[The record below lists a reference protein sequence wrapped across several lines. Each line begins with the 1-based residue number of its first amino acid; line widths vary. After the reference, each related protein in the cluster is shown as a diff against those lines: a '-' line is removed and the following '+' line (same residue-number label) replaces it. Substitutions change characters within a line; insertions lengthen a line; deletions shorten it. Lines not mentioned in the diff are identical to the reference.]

1 MVILLCRYYQ
11 QMFLNVMHLVLLQLY
26 ESGENN
32 CFVLLILKKM
42 LFINMTIYFLAICT
56 LK

>member
-32 CFVLLILKKM
+32 CFVLLI
-42 LFINMTIYFLAICT
+42 
-56 LK
+56 